1 MSLALTDEQRA
12 LQETAADFLAEQG
25 NARKETQG
33 DAGLWAHIVELGWA
47 AVQVPEALDGLGL
60 GPVELGLLMEQM
72 GRRLART
79 PFFSTV
85 VLAQTALLQAGSAHA
100 QQRCLPALAY
110 GAQAATLILGPGL
123 DADPATLTLH
133 ARRDG
138 EGWRVH
144 GDAAQVLDDGQIDVA
159 YVAARLEGEGEGEA
173 GEGRVGLFEVQ
184 ASATGVE
191 RTPLEVWDLT
201 RPQAR
206 WRFDQVRLDAE
217 ARVDDPA
224 KVLVGLARTRV
235 LAALQLAA
243 EQVGGAAQCLQL
255 AVDYTKERVQFGRP
269 VATFQAV
276 KHRVAEMMVRMETA
290 RSTVRGVMARV
301 AAAAESDA
309 AALDDGALF
318 AEVSAARVLATEAYR
333 YCAQEAIQLHGGVG
347 FTWEYDPQLHFKRA
361 QWASQWF
368 GPSHEWRERLAARLL
383 DFA

>member
-1 MSLALTDEQRA
+1 MNLTLSDEQRA

-25 NARKETQG
+25 NARKETEG
-33 DAGLWAHIVELGWA
+33 DAGLWARIVELGWA
-47 AVQVPEALDGLGL
+47 AVQVPEELDGLGL
-60 GPVELGLLMEQM
+60 GQVELALLMEEM
-72 GRRLART
+72 GRRLVRT

-85 VLAQTALLQAGSAHA
+85 VLAQTALLQAGTAEA

-110 GAQAATLILGPGL
+110 GEQGATLILGPGL
-123 DADPATLTLH
+123 DADPATLTLQ

-144 GDAAQVLDDGQIDVA
+144 GDAAQVLDDGLIEVA
-159 YVAARLEGEGEGEA
+159 YVAARLEGEGG
-173 GEGRVGLFEVQ
+173 VGLFEIQ
-184 ASATGVE
+184 ANAAGIE

-206 WRFDQVRLDAE
+206 WRFDDVRLGAE

-224 KVLVGLARTRV
+224 QVLAGLARTCV

-290 RSTVRGVMARV
+290 RSTVRGVAARV
-301 AAAAESDA
+301 AAGGESLDDA
-309 AALDDGALF
+309 ALV
-318 AEVSAARVLATEAYR
+318 AEVTAARVLATEAYR

-368 GPSHEWRERLAARLL
+368 GATSAWRETLAAQLL
-383 DFA
+383 DVA

>member
-1 MSLALTDEQRA
+1 MNLTLSDEQRA

-25 NARKETQG
+25 NARKDVQD

-47 AVQVPEALDGLGL
+47 AVQVPEELDGLGL
-60 GPVELGLLMEQM
+60 GAVELGLLMEEM
-72 GRRLART
+72 GRRLVRT

-100 QQRCLPALAY
+100 QQRCLPALAF

-123 DADPATLTLH
+123 DADPATLTVH

-138 EGWRVH
+138 EGWHLH
-144 GDAAQVLDDGQIDVA
+144 GEAAQVLDDGQVDVA
-159 YVAARLEGEGEGEA
+159 YVAARLEGESDA
-173 GEGRVGLFEVQ
+173 AIGLFEVQ

-206 WRFDQVRLDAE
+206 WRFDGVRVDAE
-217 ARVDDPA
+217 ARVDDA
-224 KVLVGLARTRV
+224 DKVCAGLARTRV

-309 AALDDGALF
+309 AALDDAALF

-361 QWASQWF
+361 QWASQWL
-368 GPSHEWRERLAARLL
+368 GASSAWRETLAAQLL
-383 DFA
+383 DVA

>member
-1 MSLALTDEQRA
+1 MNLTLSDEQRA

-25 NARKETQG
+25 NARKETEA
-33 DAGLWAHIVELGWA
+33 DAGLWARIVELGWA
-47 AVQVPEALDGLGL
+47 AVQVPEELDGLGL
-60 GPVELGLLMEQM
+60 GQVELALLMEEM
-72 GRRLART
+72 GRRLVRT

-85 VLAQTALLQAGSAHA
+85 VLAQTALLQAGTAAA
-100 QQRCLPALAY
+100 QQRCLPVLAY
-110 GAQAATLILGPGL
+110 GEQGATLILGPAL
-123 DADPATLTLH
+123 DADPATFTLQ

-144 GDAAQVLDDGQIDVA
+144 GEAAQVLDDGLVEVA
-159 YVAARLEGEGEGEA
+159 YVAARLEGEGG
-173 GEGRVGLFEVQ
+173 VGLFEIQ
-184 ASATGVE
+184 ANATGVE

-206 WRFDQVRLDAE
+206 WRFDGVRLGAE
-217 ARVDDPA
+217 ARVDDPS
-224 KVLVGLARTRV
+224 KVLAGLARTRV

-290 RSTVRGVMARV
+290 RSTVRGVAARV
-301 AAAAESDA
+301 GASAE
-309 AALDDGALF
+309 ALDDAALV
-318 AEVSAARVLATEAYR
+318 AEVTAARVLATEAYR

-368 GPSHEWRERLAARLL
+368 GATSAWRETLAAQLL
-383 DFA
+383 DAA